1 MPITRHYLKIVILI
15 PTGGALGLN
24 ASVTVG
30 LLIRKGLNRP
40 AYLAGEALIDQ
51 HISNTGTR
59 FLRQKNSFL
68 LRDF

>member
-1 MPITRHYLKIVILI
+1 MI
-15 PTGGALGLN
+15 TGGALGLN

-40 AYLAGEALIDQ
+40 AYLAGGALIDQ

-59 FLRQKNSFL
+59 CLGRKL
-68 LRDF
+68 LAFA